1 MAQGAVTVFTGRCI
15 HLEGDGTMTTWQ
27 TAAEA
32 TADDL
37 RADVIVIG
45 SGATGQSVAR
55 RLAASGVDVLMV
67 EAGPAKEVHRKSQE
81 VLQAAMPAVNGQ
93 YPDFG
98 AHMLMNLGGSI
109 GKPIMPMS
117 SDGSKPADGIRLTRL
132 TEADLVDWPIS
143 MADLDPYYDLVGEW
157 FEIDWDDHELPVFDD
172 DRLNTAPF
180 HVVSRSAFS
189 DPTPAHL
196 DGIRVLL
203 EAPVSRLVVGPS
215 GAISAAHVSTRSGE
229 ELKLEADRF
238 VLAMNTM
245 PATQLLMHSDAAN
258 SSGML
263 GHYLMDHPL
272 VTFGFIEPAADLPRE
287 MLAQLTP
294 KPTDTGLFWP
304 KLIPDQTAVA
314 AGSLV
319 NLAMTL
325 VPLDWTV
332 RRNLMRHRMLKPVV
346 VGARTGAKHSL
357 ARVARDV
364 KSRSFDKALLG
375 DAFTTLRGADE
386 LLHIKFR
393 PKGPRFNLENGW
405 WADALGD
412 SLPKTYEI
420 AAMVEQRAHSENR
433 VTISDQR
440 NSLGWRKLRVDWS
453 YRQADKDA
461 VDLAAT
467 PIIDGLEEAG
477 FGRFT
482 RLAAKDHTENYSCH
496 HASGTIRM
504 SSDPAAGVVDPD
516 CRAHDHDNLF
526 IAGMS
531 VFPSVGFANPTLTSM
546 ALGARIADT
555 ITHNAIT
562 PWGQTLLT

>member
-1 MAQGAVTVFTGRCI
+1 MSN
-15 HLEGDGTMTTWQ
+15 WK

-32 TADDL
+32 SANDL
-37 RADVIVIG
+37 RADVIVVG
-45 SGATGQSVAR
+45 SGPTGQSVAR

-67 EAGPAKEVHRKSQE
+67 EAGPAREVHRKSHE
-81 VLQAAMPAVNGQ
+81 LLQAAMPAVHGQ

-117 SDGSKPADGIRLTRL
+117 ADGSKPADGIRLTRL
-132 TEADLVDWPIS
+132 TDADLTKWPIS
-143 MADLDPYYDLVGEW
+143 MNELDPYYDIVSDW
-157 FEIDWDDHELPVFDD
+157 FGIDWSSPVPQFDD
-172 DRLNTAPF
+172 ARLNAAPF

-189 DPTPAHL
+189 DPTPDHL
-196 DGIRVLL
+196 AGIRVLL
-203 EAPVSRLVVGPS
+203 EAPVARLSIGKT
-215 GAISAAHVSTRSGE
+215 GQISAAHVTTSSGR

-263 GHYLMDHPL
+263 GHFLMDHPL
-272 VTFGFIEPAADLPRE
+272 VTFGFIEPSPDLPRE

-294 KPTDTGLFWP
+294 NPIDTGLFWP
-304 KLIPDQTAVA
+304 KLIPDQAAVA
-314 AGSLV
+314 DGSLV

-332 RRNLMRHRMLKPVV
+332 RRNLMRHRLLKPVV

-357 ARVARDV
+357 ARVARGV
-364 KSRSFDKALLG
+364 KSRSFDRALLS
-375 DAFTTLRGADE
+375 DAARTLRGADE
-386 LLHIKFR
+386 LLHVKFR

-405 WADALGD
+405 WAEALGD

-420 AAMVEQRAHSENR
+420 AAMVEQRAHFDNR
-433 VTISDQR
+433 VTMSDER
-440 NSLGWRKLRVDWS
+440 NSLGWRKLRANWS
-453 YRQADKDA
+453 YSQSDKDA

-496 HASGTIRM
+496 HASGTTRM
-504 SSDPAAGVVDPD
+504 SADPTEGVVDQN
-516 CRAHDHDNLF
+516 CRTHDHDNLF
-526 IAGMS
+526 VVGMS
-531 VFPSVGFANPTLTSM
+531 VFPTVGFANPTLTSM

-555 ITHNAIT
+555 ITERTIT
-562 PWGQTLLT
+562 PRGQTLLT